1 MSAGGETTSALPA
14 AEAEGRLPGGS
25 DSASGVTPA
34 SSGSNAAGAAASR
47 ARAGEG
53 AAAGQAEAAGRRDPN
68 GAERAWRRRV
78 ALIAAP
84 LLLAVAAVYGLTTGA
99 VGIPAR
105 ELYAALAGNG
115 DPAYE
120 QILWNLRIPRV
131 AIGALVGMC
140 LAIAGCLLQG
150 VMRNPLADPGLIG
163 VSSGAGLAAIVI
175 MILFPQLMP
184 LVPLAAF
191 AGALGA
197 VFVTYSLAWKGG
209 ASAMRLVLSGVAIN
223 ALIGAVT
230 SAIMLL
236 YSERVQAVLP
246 WLIGGLGG
254 RSWKHLEMMLPYA
267 IVGLALAA
275 FAVKP
280 ANVMLLGD
288 DTAKLL
294 GHPVEASRLFLVA
307 VATLLAGTAVSV
319 AGLLGFVGLVVPHIA
334 RMIVGTN
341 YAYFLPVSAF
351 GGAFLTVLADT
362 AARSWFDPVELPVGI
377 LLAFLGAPFFLYLL
391 RKGGIRI
398 GKPA

>member
-1 MSAGGETTSALPA
+1 MSAGGETTSAVPA
-14 AEAEGRLPGGS
+14 AEAKGRLPGGS
-25 DSASGVTPA
+25 GSASGVTPA
-34 SSGSNAAGAAASR
+34 SSGSNAAGADASR

-53 AAAGQAEAAGRRDPN
+53 AAAGRRDPY

-275 FAVKP
+275 FAIKP

>member
-1 MSAGGETTSALPA
+1 MSAGGETTSAVPA
-14 AEAEGRLPGGS
+14 AEADGRLPGGS
-25 DSASGVTPA
+25 ASGASSASSASFA
-34 SSGSNAAGAAASR
+34 SSGSAAAGPAGAAGRHEHS
-47 ARAGEG
+47 GEG
-53 AAAGQAEAAGRRDPN
+53 
-68 GAERAWRRRV
+68 RAWRRRI
-78 ALIAAP
+78 ALVAAP
-84 LLLAVAAVYGLTTGA
+84 LLMAAAALYGLTTGA

-105 ELYAALAGNG
+105 ELYAALAGSG
-115 DPAYE
+115 DSAYE

-175 MILFPQLMP
+175 MIIFPQLMP

-191 AGALGA
+191 AGAIGA

-275 FAVKP
+275 FAIKP

-362 AARSWFDPVELPVGI
+362 AARSWFDPIELPVGI

-391 RKGGIRI
+391 RKGGIRS
-398 GKPA
+398 GQPA